1 MPASS
6 APPADPEEARA
17 ALDAA
22 LSYLAPSRRS
32 CAEVRRHLARKGFA
46 EGPVS
51 GAEARLLELG
61 LLDDAALA
69 AAWVELAVLGRREGR
84 AKVEATLAGRGVDP
98 AVIAEALAGVDDHA
112 GGSGELERALAA
124 GATRLRAMSGPP
136 AALRRRLWG
145 YLARRGFDADTVE
158 QACNRLLDPART
170 PDDPEEPAG
179 ETRFR
184 SVRVR

>member
-6 APPADPEEARA
+6 APPAEPREARA

-22 LSYLAPSRRS
+22 LSYLGPARRT
-32 CAEVRRHLARKGFA
+32 CAEVRRHLARKGFGDEA
-46 EGPVS
+46 VN

-84 AKVEATLAGRGVDP
+84 AKVKATLAGRGVDP
-98 AVIAEALAGVDDHA
+98 AVIAEALAGVDGDA
-112 GGSGELERALAA
+112 GDSGELKRAIAA
-124 GATRLRAMSGPP
+124 GAARLRATSGPP
-136 AALRRRLWG
+136 ATLRRRLWG
-145 YLARRGFDADTVE
+145 YLARRGFDTDTVE

-170 PDDPEEPAG
+170 SDDPEEPAG
-179 ETRFR
+179 ETRFG